1 MSDNF
6 RIAPPPVDP
15 NETHEGRLKRLKMR
29 AMRRGIKEMDLIL
42 SAYSDANLTQMNPEE
57 LDLFDAILHE
67 NDQELYAWVTGQEV
81 APDRYSVLISDIS
94 KTFFKG

>member
-15 NETHEGRLKRLKMR
+15 NETHEDRLKRLKMR